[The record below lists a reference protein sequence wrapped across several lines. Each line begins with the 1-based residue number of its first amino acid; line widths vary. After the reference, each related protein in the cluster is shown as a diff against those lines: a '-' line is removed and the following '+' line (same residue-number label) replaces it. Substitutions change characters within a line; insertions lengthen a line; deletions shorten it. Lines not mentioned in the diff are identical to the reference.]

1 MSYNRFA
8 EVYDQLMSHAPYDKW
23 VALTK
28 EIIDQSEEPIKR
40 IVDLGCGTGKIT
52 IPLAE
57 AGYQM
62 TGVDLSDDMLTLA
75 TGQSQIKNLKV
86 NWIHQDITELTGF
99 RDVDL
104 FISYCDVINY
114 VTSKDDVYS
123 VFQRVFD
130 SLKEAGQFI
139 FDVHSMDY
147 VNNYLVD
154 QTFAD
159 VEDGLAYIW
168 DCEPGDVEGEMFHH
182 LTFFAKVTDQYER
195 FDEMHH
201 QQVYSLKVYKQLLKK
216 AGFTKIQ
223 IFNDFDQEIQLSE
236 KSHERI
242 FIVAK
247 K

>member
-23 VALTK
+23 TALTK
-28 EIIDQSEEPIKR
+28 ELIEQSEAPIKN

-57 AGYQM
+57 AGYQL
-62 TGVDLSDDMLTLA
+62 TGVDLSTDMLTLA
-75 TGQSQIKNLKV
+75 TVKSQNRQLKI
-86 NWIHQDITELTGF
+86 NWIQQDITELTGF
-99 RDVDL
+99 SDVDL

-114 VTSKDDVYS
+114 LTSKAAVYS
-123 VFQRVFD
+123 VFQRVFE
-130 SLKEAGQFI
+130 SLTESGQFI

-159 VEDGLAYIW
+159 VEGEVAYIW
-168 DCEPGDVEGEMFHH
+168 DCEPGEADGEMFHH
-182 LTFFAKVTDQYER
+182 LTFFAKETNQYER
-195 FDEMHH
+195 FDEIHH
-201 QQVYSLKVYKQLLKK
+201 QQVYAIEIYEQLLKK
-216 AGFTKIQ
+216 AGFTKIR
-223 IFNDFDQEIQLSE
+223 FFADFEQDNPILENNQ
-236 KSHERI
+236 ERI

>member
-23 VALTK
+23 VALTEYLIK
-28 EIIDQSEEPIKR
+28 HSEGPIER
-40 IVDLGCGTGKIT
+40 IVDLGCGTGNIA
-52 IPLAE
+52 IPLAK

-62 TGVDLSDDMLTLA
+62 SGVDLSSDMLTLA
-75 TGQSQIKNLKV
+75 AAQSDNEKLKI
-86 NWIHQDITELTGF
+86 NWIQQDIRQLTGF
-99 RDVDL
+99 QNIDL

-114 VTSKDDVYS
+114 ITSKEDVFT

-130 SLKEAGQFI
+130 SLNETGQFI
-139 FDVHSMDY
+139 FDVHSMGY
-147 VNNYLVD
+147 VKNHLLN

-159 VEDGLAYIW
+159 VEEDIAYIW
-168 DCEPGDVEGEMFHH
+168 DCEPGDAMGEMYHH
-182 LTFFAKVTDQYER
+182 LTFFAEADNLYER

-201 QQVYSLKVYKQLLKK
+201 QQVYDVAIYEQLLKEV
-216 AGFTKIQ
+216 GFTKIE
-223 IFNDFDQEIQLSE
+223 FFGDFDPENQLLE
-236 KSHERI
+236 KDHERI